1 MNGVNGLAGH
11 GTRDRRSRAAGLI
24 LTVLLPGVVLPGTAV
39 AHPLGNFSVNRY
51 DGLRLRPDRIQDSL
65 VLDTAEIPTAQDR
78 TAADRDHDGAVDASE
93 AADRAGQR
101 CAELAGA
108 VRADVGGREAS
119 WRVEASG
126 LEYRPGAAGLP
137 TARLSCEL
145 SAAADLSRPVRVSFR
160 SGADGAG
167 PGWKE
172 ITAVGEGVEL
182 REGSVP
188 RRSATDGLRS
198 YPADSVERPL
208 SVVAVELAADGA
220 SAALPPPAPPAIGGS
235 AGDGTS
241 GDPADGASAAPPAD
255 GSAPAPDGAP
265 AGRRSVP
272 GAHRSAE
279 RRAVPAGAVGLPPLD
294 GVERHLAALTT
305 TRDLTVPVGLAA
317 TALALLLGAGHAAL
331 PGHAKLAV
339 AACLARTSGRA
350 RRSGLR
356 SALAVGATVT
366 ATHTAG
372 VLVVGLLLTASTT
385 LVGERL
391 LSGLGLAGGALV
403 TLIGAA
409 LLVSAVRAL
418 PAVRTLSRGRSALVA
433 EKAADTGRDSGAED
447 GHGHEHGRAPDHRD
461 HDGHGHGHEHG
472 HRHEHGHGHGHGH
485 EHGHGHRIGRLR
497 LPSLIGVGLAGGLV
511 PSPSALVILL
521 GAVALGRTSFGVL
534 LVLGYGLGMAIALAA
549 AGLLL
554 SGGSTRVA
562 SFTARYVPALGRY
575 ARLGGL
581 LTALVVLAV
590 GLGLVLRGASG
601 L

>member
-1 MNGVNGLAGH
+1 MIELALGLPEGKETLRTALERNPAVLRLPRGPGPPPARRGGAMNGVNGLAGH
-11 GTRDRRSRAAGLI
+11 STRDRRSRAAGLI
-24 LTVLLPGVVLPGTAV
+24 LTVLLPGVVLPVTAV

-78 TAADRDHDGAVDASE
+78 TAADRDHDGAVDAAE

-108 VRADVGGREAS
+108 VRADIGGREAS
-119 WRVEASG
+119 WRVEASSLAYG
-126 LEYRPGAAGLP
+126 PGAAGLP

-145 SAAADLSRPVRVSFR
+145 SADADLTRPVRVAFH
-160 SGADGAG
+160 SGADGAR

-198 YPADSVERPL
+198 YPADSVEQPL

-220 SAALPPPAPPAIGGS
+220 SAALPPPPAIGGS
-235 AGDGTS
+235 AGDGAS

-339 AACLARTSGRA
+339 AACLARTSGRP
-350 RRSGLR
+350 RRGGLR
-356 SALAVGATVT
+356 SALAVGGDGDG
-366 ATHTAG
+366 HPHGGGAG
-372 VLVVGLLLTASTT
+372 GRPAADRVDHPGGRASA
-385 LVGERL
+385 ERPRTGRRCPGHPHRCRPA
-391 LSGLGLAGGALV
+391 GLGRPRAARRPHPQPRPLRPRGGE
-403 TLIGAA
+403 G
-409 LLVSAVRAL
+409 
-418 PAVRTLSRGRSALVA
+418 RGR
-433 EKAADTGRDSGAED
+433 R
-447 GHGHEHGRAPDHRD
+447 P
-461 HDGHGHGHEHG
+461 
-472 HRHEHGHGHGHGH
+472 
-485 EHGHGHRIGRLR
+485 
-497 LPSLIGVGLAGGLV
+497 
-511 PSPSALVILL
+511 
-521 GAVALGRTSFGVL
+521 
-534 LVLGYGLGMAIALAA
+534 
-549 AGLLL
+549 
-554 SGGSTRVA
+554 
-562 SFTARYVPALGRY
+562 
-575 ARLGGL
+575 
-581 LTALVVLAV
+581 
-590 GLGLVLRGASG
+590 
-601 L
+601 

>member
-1 MNGVNGLAGH
+1 MTGLDGPA
-11 GTRDRRSRAAGLI
+11 TRRTRTRTRTRTGRPTGAVLAAL
-24 LTVLLPGVVLPGTAV
+24 LLPGALLPGLLLPGEAE

-78 TAADRDHDGAVDASE
+78 NTADRDHDGVVDPSE

-108 VRADVGGREAS
+108 VRANVGGWEPS
-119 WRVEASG
+119 WRVEASS
-126 LEYRPGAAGLP
+126 LAYRPGAAGLP

-145 SAAADLSRPVRVSFR
+145 HADADLTRPVRVSFH
-160 SGADGAG
+160 SGADHAR

-188 RRSATDGLRS
+188 RRSSTDGLRS
-198 YPADSVERPL
+198 YPADSTERPL
-208 SVVAVELAADGA
+208 SVVAAELAADGA
-220 SAALPPPAPPAIGGS
+220 SALPP
-235 AGDGTS
+235 
-241 GDPADGASAAPPAD
+241 DGASAPV
-255 GSAPAPDGAP
+255 PDGAQLP
-265 AGRRSVP
+265 PPEGTPTGRRSVP

-317 TALALLLGAGHAAL
+317 IALALLLGAGHAAL

-339 AACLARTSGRA
+339 AACLARGPGRT

-418 PAVRTLSRGRSALVA
+418 PAVRTLRRGRSALAA
-433 EKAADTGRDSGAED
+433 EKAATTGHDAGPH
-447 GHGHEHGRAPDHRD
+447 HGHQHEHHERGH
-461 HDGHGHGHEHG
+461 HGHDHTHTHAHAHA
-472 HRHEHGHGHGHGH
+472 HRP
-485 EHGHGHRIGRLR
+485 GRFR
-497 LPSLIGVGLAGGLV
+497 LPSLLGVGLAGGLV
-511 PSPSALVILL
+511 PSPSALVVLL

-534 LVLGYGLGMAIALAA
+534 LVLGYGIGMALALAA

-562 SFTARYVPALGRY
+562 ALTARYVPALGRY
-575 ARLGGL
+575 ARFGGL

>member
-1 MNGVNGLAGH
+1 M
-11 GTRDRRSRAAGLI
+11 
-24 LTVLLPGVVLPGTAV
+24 VLPVTAV

-78 TAADRDHDGAVDASE
+78 TAADRDHDGAVDAAE

-108 VRADVGGREAS
+108 VRADIGGREAS
-119 WRVEASG
+119 WRVEASSLAYG
-126 LEYRPGAAGLP
+126 PGAAGLP

-145 SAAADLSRPVRVSFR
+145 SADADLTRPVRVAFH
-160 SGADGAG
+160 SGADGAR

-198 YPADSVERPL
+198 YPADSVEQPL

-220 SAALPPPAPPAIGGS
+220 SAALPPPPAIGGS
-235 AGDGTS
+235 AGDGAS

-339 AACLARTSGRA
+339 AACLARTSGRP
-350 RRSGLR
+350 RRGGLR

-433 EKAADTGRDSGAED
+433 EKAADAGRDSGAED

-461 HDGHGHGHEHG
+461 HD
-472 HRHEHGHGHGHGH
+472 GHGH

-575 ARLGGL
+575 ARFGGL